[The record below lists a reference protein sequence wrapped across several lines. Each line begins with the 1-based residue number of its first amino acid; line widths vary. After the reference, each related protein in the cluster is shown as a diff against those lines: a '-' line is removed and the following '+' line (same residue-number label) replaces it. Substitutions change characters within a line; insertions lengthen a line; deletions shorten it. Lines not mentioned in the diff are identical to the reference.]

1 MDPETSARHRSGGL
15 ETAAAR
21 LARRLQASVTA
32 REARQAHLDDLI
44 RDAETWLHRRAAW
57 NDRDKALYRTG
68 AALEPY
74 GGHRLD
80 DIKLGGLDALGSQG
94 VLLLAQTALQYPDQ
108 PLSQLIAILFESSH
122 GPSIAEWGRWSRLHC
137 RPSPCRSCAHVFAR
151 GSNRRGSREP
161 VARDWRG
168 HGMTRPA
175 TPPQAWDIA
184 FAAWKAA
191 KTEEDAYDRDIW
203 LPSSRDGTTTKAIN
217 DEIERLMAVR
227 EAAEVPLFSL
237 PALNAHQLAMK
248 CLMAFDN
255 GRECTGWRALFLGDE
270 PRPAA

>member
-122 GPSIAEWGRWSRLHC
+122 GPSIAEWGRWSRLHWLAALHAEETAAFLETGAG
-137 RPSPCRSCAHVFAR
+137 RDPKAAWRRRTPTRRQVFLADEMAR
-151 GSNRRGSREP
+151 ALGIDLP
-161 VARDWRG
+161 
-168 HGMTRPA
+168 
-175 TPPQAWDIA
+175 A
-184 FAAWKAA
+184 FA
-191 KTEEDAYDRDIW
+191 TR
-203 LPSSRDGTTTKAIN
+203 G
-217 DEIERLMAVR
+217 
-227 EAAEVPLFSL
+227 EAFDWIHRGGGNPRYWAL
-237 PALNAHQLAMK
+237 PALP
-248 CLMAFDN
+248 
-255 GRECTGWRALFLGDE
+255 EV
-270 PRPAA
+270 PS